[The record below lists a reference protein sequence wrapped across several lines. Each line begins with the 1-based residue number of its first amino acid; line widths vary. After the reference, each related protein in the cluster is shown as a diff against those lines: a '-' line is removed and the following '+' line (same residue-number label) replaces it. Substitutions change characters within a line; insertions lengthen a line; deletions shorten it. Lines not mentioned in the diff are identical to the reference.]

1 MSIEFK
7 NVSFQY
13 GANSP
18 FSFDALKDVSVSFE
32 PGKITAVIGST
43 GSGKSTLVQHLN
55 GLNKPTEGEVVI
67 FDHKLIANEKPKG
80 LKALRSKVGLVFQF
94 PEMQL
99 FEETVFK
106 DVSFGPSNFGFTEE
120 ESLKSVKQALTLVGI
135 DESLW
140 ERSPLDLS
148 GGQKRRVAI
157 AGVIASNPEVLV
169 LDEPTAGLDPQGSKD
184 MMALFLGLNQEHNK
198 TIIMVTHDMDHVLNY
213 ADNVVVMDKGSCI
226 YQGPA
231 KDFFSDKELLNS
243 LGFVL
248 PRILQLKH
256 LLEEKGYTLSE
267 SLDLDVLA
275 QEIKRGPSHE

>member
-18 FSFDALKDVSVSFE
+18 FSFDALKDLSLSFE
-32 PGKITAVIGST
+32 MGKITAVIGST
-43 GSGKSTLVQHLN
+43 GSGKSTMVQHLN
-55 GLNKPTEGEVVI
+55 GLNKPTSGSLQVFEHEI
-67 FDHKLIANEKPKG
+67 IANEKPKN

-99 FEETVFK
+99 FEETIFK
-106 DVSFGPSNFGFTEE
+106 DVSFGPINFGFTPEE
-120 ESLKSVKQALTLVGI
+120 VDASVRNALNLVGI

-184 MMALFLGLNQEHNK
+184 MMALFVELNRKHDK

-213 ADNVVVMDKGSCI
+213 SDNVVVMDSGSCI
-226 YQGPA
+226 YDGDTKSFF
-231 KDFFSDKELLNS
+231 KDTSLLKS
-243 LGFVL
+243 LGFVT
-248 PRILQLKH
+248 PKILQLKER
-256 LLEEKGYTLSE
+256 LLSKGIDTKD
-267 SLDLDVLA
+267 SLNLEQIA
-275 QEIKRGPSHE
+275 QVIKGGIK

>member
-184 MMALFLGLNQEHNK
+184 MMGLFLGVNQEHNK

>member
-67 FDHKLIANEKPKG
+67 FDHKLVANEKPKG

>member
-226 YQGPA
+226 YQGLA

>member
-67 FDHKLIANEKPKG
+67 LDHKLIANEKPKG

-184 MMALFLGLNQEHNK
+184 MMSLFLGLNQEHNK

>member
-1 MSIEFK
+1 MSIEFR

-120 ESLKSVKQALTLVGI
+120 EILKSVKQALTLVGI